1 MNESTPD
8 ELETLA
14 AEPLRGD
21 RIHSFYLT
29 SFCRFAIL
37 LMQVSDNSF
46 LERFRV
52 PIIRVLLIEDNRL
65 LREGITAMLNDQPD
79 IRAVSATGNGDA
91 IEKAKKIRPQVVL
104 LDLGLRSQNSL
115 RVAELIKK
123 EYPKAEI
130 VVMDLMPVQ
139 SEVVEFVKAGVS
151 GFILK
156 DATIDDFLQT
166 IRSVAEGKKV
176 LPPSLT
182 GSLFS
187 SIVEYAVQSGKADRL
202 MKAVKLTR
210 REHEVVDLIAR
221 GMSNKEIAKEL
232 SIAVHTVKSHVHNTL
247 EKLALHTRLELAS
260 FALTEG
266 MVRKPSDHGS
276 K

>member
-1 MNESTPD
+1 MS
-8 ELETLA
+8 
-14 AEPLRGD
+14 R
-21 RIHSFYLT
+21 
-29 SFCRFAIL
+29 
-37 LMQVSDNSF
+37 
-46 LERFRV
+46 
-52 PIIRVLLIEDNRL
+52 IRVLLIEDNRL
-65 LREGITAMLNDQPD
+65 LREGITAMLNEQPD
-79 IRAVSATGNGDA
+79 IKAVSATGNGDA
-91 IEKAKKIRPQVVL
+91 LEKAKKIKPQVVL

-115 RVAELIKK
+115 RIAELIKK

-130 VVMDLMPVQ
+130 VVMDLIPAQ
-139 SEVVEFVKAGVS
+139 AEVAEFVQAGVA

-156 DATIDDFLQT
+156 DATIEDFLHT

-187 SIVEYAVQSGKADRL
+187 HIVEYAVHSGKADRL
-202 MKAVKLTR
+202 MKAVRLTK

-221 GMSNKEIAKEL
+221 GMSNKEIANEL
-232 SIAVHTVKSHVHNTL
+232 HIAVHTVKSHVHNTL

-266 MVRKPSDHGS
+266 MVRGS
-276 K
+276 AKQESKKTR

>member
-1 MNESTPD
+1 MPK
-8 ELETLA
+8 
-14 AEPLRGD
+14 
-21 RIHSFYLT
+21 
-29 SFCRFAIL
+29 
-37 LMQVSDNSF
+37 
-46 LERFRV
+46 
-52 PIIRVLLIEDNRL
+52 IRVLLIEDNRL
-65 LREGITAMLNDQPD
+65 LREGITAMLNDQQD

-91 IEKAKKIRPQVVL
+91 IEKAKKIKPQVVL

-123 EYPKAEI
+123 AYSKSEI

-156 DATIDDFLQT
+156 DATIDDFLHT

-187 SIVEYAVQSGKADRL
+187 QIVEYAVHSGKADRL
-202 MKAVKLTR
+202 MKAVRLTR

-221 GMSNKEIAKEL
+221 GMSNKEVASEL
-232 SIAVHTVKSHVHNTL
+232 NIAVHTVKSHVHNTL

-266 MVRKPSDHGS
+266 MVRASAKKTTRDR